1 VTGSGGEALL
11 ERLLEFG
18 RTLRRLGLDVHTGRM
33 LDVVEAL
40 SCVDLSRRDDVFH
53 VCRAL
58 LVHRHEDLE
67 AFGRAFDAFWA
78 PRSPAGREDAPASG
92 GEPGA
97 QEPSAGRESMGLLE
111 SEADAAA
118 AETSEDDLEV
128 PAWSGVDALGTKDF
142 AEFTESELAAAR
154 RAIERLDW
162 EPGLRRTRRW
172 VAGRGSR
179 LDLRRALARSV
190 RTGGDMVRLPRR
202 VRRLR
207 PRPIVLLCDVSGSM
221 EVYARLLVHFAYA
234 LTRRH
239 RRVEAFLF
247 STRLTRIT
255 RQLRASRIDDAVRAV
270 ANAVPDWS
278 GGTRIG
284 ASLEEFHRRWGRR
297 ALAHAPVALL
307 VSDGWDR
314 GEPGVLA
321 EAVARLHRSSHRLIW
336 LNPLIG
342 THDYQPLTRGL
353 VAALP
358 HVDEFL
364 PVRSLRDI
372 AQLARVLS
380 NGGGVGGVGGVGREG
395 REGRVGSRTWS

>member
-1 VTGSGGEALL
+1 VIA
-11 ERLLEFG
+11 RLLEFG

-40 SCVDLSRRDDVFH
+40 SCVDLAQRDDVFH
-53 VCRAL
+53 VCRGL

-67 AFGRAFDAFWA
+67 PFDRAFDAFWRTVVSQPGDGEAGAAEAGKDERDA
-78 PRSPAGREDAPASG
+78 PAAGREPT
-92 GEPGA
+92 
-97 QEPSAGRESMGLLE
+97 GLLE
-111 SEADAAA
+111 TQADIAAADAG
-118 AETSEDDLEV
+118 EDELDL
-128 PAWSGVDALGTKDF
+128 PAWSDTESLSEKDF
-142 AEFTESELAAAR
+142 AEFSESELAAAR
-154 RAIERLDW
+154 AAIERLEW
-162 EPGLRRTRRW
+162 QPGLRRTRRW

-239 RRVEAFLF
+239 RKVEAFLF

-270 ANAVPDWS
+270 SKAVPDWS

-284 ASLEEFHRRWGRR
+284 ASLEEFQRRWGRR
-297 ALAHAPVALL
+297 ALARAPVVLL

-314 GEPGVLA
+314 GEPEVLEA
-321 EAVARLHRSSHRLIW
+321 AVARLQRSSHRLIW

-342 THDYQPLTRGL
+342 TQDYQPLTRGL

-358 HVDEFL
+358 HVDDFL

-372 AQLARVLS
+372 AQLAQVLGDGGRV
-380 NGGGVGGVGGVGREG
+380 GRVGGVG
-395 REGRVGSRTWS
+395 SRSWT

>member
-1 VTGSGGEALL
+1 VTAGPGDALVA
-11 ERLLEFG
+11 RLLAFG
-18 RTLRRLGLDVHTGRM
+18 RALRRHGLDVHTGRM

-40 SCVDLSRRDDVFH
+40 SCVDIARRDDVFH

-58 LVHRHEDLE
+58 LVHRHEDLD
-67 AFGRAFDAFWA
+67 AFDSAFKSFWA
-78 PRSPAGREDAPASG
+78 PASDAPRDTAT
-92 GEPGA
+92 GA
-97 QEPSAGRESMGLLE
+97 DETTARDQTAAGHERMGLFEAHTDTAVADEGE
-111 SEADAAA
+111 S
-118 AETSEDDLEV
+118 LEV
-128 PAWSGVDALGTKDF
+128 PAWSDAEALATKDF
-142 AEFTESELAAAR
+142 AEFSESELAAAR
-154 RAIERLDW
+154 EAIARLEW
-162 EPGLRRTRRW
+162 QPGVRRTRRW

-179 LDLRRALARSV
+179 LDLRRALVRSV

-202 VRRLR
+202 VRRKR
-207 PRPIVLLCDVSGSM
+207 PRPLVLLCDVSGSM

-270 ANAVPDWS
+270 SRAVPDWS

-284 ASLEEFHRRWGRR
+284 ASLQEFHRQWGRR
-297 ALAHAPVALL
+297 ALARGPVVLL

-314 GEPGVLA
+314 GEPALLA
-321 EAVARLHRSSHRLIW
+321 EAVARLQRSCHRLLW

-342 THDYQPLTRGL
+342 TQGYQPLTRGL

-358 HVDEFL
+358 HVDDFV
-364 PVRSLRDI
+364 PARTLRDM
-372 AQLARVLS
+372 ADLAALLT
-380 NGGGVGGVGGVGREG
+380 
-395 REGRVGSRTWS
+395 RVG

>member
-1 VTGSGGEALL
+1 VSASPGDALL
-11 ERLLEFG
+11 ARLLGFG
-18 RTLRRLGLDVHTGRM
+18 RALRRLGLDVHTGRM

-40 SCVDLSRRDDVFH
+40 SCVDIARRDDVFH

-67 AFGRAFDAFWA
+67 AFDRAFDAFWTPSA
-78 PRSPAGREDAPASG
+78 PAAGADAAPGAGEASSTQERSPGA
-92 GEPGA
+92 EP
-97 QEPSAGRESMGLLE
+97 MGLLE
-111 SEADAAA
+111 TQADAAA
-118 AETSEDDLEV
+118 AADEESLEV
-128 PAWSGVDALGTKDF
+128 PAWSDTDALATKDF
-142 AEFTESELAAAR
+142 AEFSERELAAAR
-154 RAIERLDW
+154 DAIERLEW
-162 EPGLRRTRRW
+162 QPGARRTRRW
-172 VAGRGSR
+172 VPGRGSR

-190 RTGGDMVRLPRR
+190 QTGGDMVRLPRR

-234 LTRRH
+234 LSRRH

-270 ANAVPDWS
+270 SKAVPDWS

-284 ASLEEFHRRWGRR
+284 ASLQEFHRRWGRR
-297 ALAHAPVALL
+297 VLTRGPVALL

-314 GEPGVLA
+314 GEPEVLA
-321 EAVARLHRSSHRLIW
+321 TAVARLQRSCHRLIW

-342 THDYQPLTRGL
+342 TQDYQPLTRGL

-358 HVDEFL
+358 HVDDFL
-364 PVRSLRDI
+364 PARSLRDI
-372 AQLARVLS
+372 AGLAALLARA
-380 NGGGVGGVGGVGREG
+380 G
-395 REGRVGSRTWS
+395 

>member
-1 VTGSGGEALL
+1 VSATPGDALL
-11 ERLLEFG
+11 ARLLGFG

-40 SCVDLSRRDDVFH
+40 SCVEIARRDDVFH

-58 LVHRHEDLE
+58 LVHRHEDLD
-67 AFGRAFDAFWA
+67 AFDRAFDAFWA
-78 PRSPAGREDAPASG
+78 SAPESPREMSAGGDEAAGQAPAGGPER
-92 GEPGA
+92 
-97 QEPSAGRESMGLLE
+97 MGLLE
-111 SEADAAA
+111 TQTDTADTGGD
-118 AETSEDDLEV
+118 EESLEV
-128 PAWSGVDALGTKDF
+128 PAWSDADALATKDF
-142 AEFTESELAAAR
+142 AEFSERELAEAR
-154 RAIERLDW
+154 EVIERLEW
-162 EPGLRRTRRW
+162 RPGVRRTRRW
-172 VAGRGSR
+172 VPGRGSR

-221 EVYARLLVHFAYA
+221 EVYSRLLVHFAYA
-234 LTRRH
+234 LSKRH

-255 RQLRASRIDDAVRAV
+255 RQLRASRADDAVRAV
-270 ANAVPDWS
+270 SRTVPDWS

-284 ASLEEFHRRWGRR
+284 GALQEFHRRWGRR
-297 ALAHAPVALL
+297 VLTRGPVALL

-314 GEPGVLA
+314 GEPDVLA
-321 EAVARLHRSSHRLIW
+321 TAVARLQRSCHRLIW

-342 THDYQPLTRGL
+342 TQDYQPLTRGL

-358 HVDEFL
+358 HVDRFL
-364 PVRSLRDI
+364 PARTLRDLGD
-372 AQLARVLS
+372 LADVLERES
-380 NGGGVGGVGGVGREG
+380 ATGLRGGR
-395 REGRVGSRTWS
+395 R

>member
-1 VTGSGGEALL
+1 MTAPAGGTLL

-18 RTLRRLGLDVHTGRM
+18 RALRRLGLDVHTGRM

-67 AFGRAFDAFWA
+67 AFDRAFDAFWA
-78 PRSPAGREDAPASG
+78 LVPPAVGADASAAGRDPSGTDA
-92 GEPGA
+92 
-97 QEPSAGRESMGLLE
+97 PSAGRESFGLLE
-111 SEADAAA
+111 TPADGASAEAGD
-118 AETSEDDLEV
+118 DDLEI
-128 PAWSGVDALGTKDF
+128 PAWSDAESLAAKDF
-142 AEFTESELAAAR
+142 AEFSEQELAAAR
-154 RAIERLDW
+154 EAIERLEW
-162 EPGLRRTRRW
+162 QPGMRRTRRW
-172 VAGRGSR
+172 VPGRGSR

-190 RTGGDMVRLPRR
+190 RTGGDMVRWPRR

-255 RQLRASRIDDAVRAV
+255 RQLRASRVDDAVRAV
-270 ANAVPDWS
+270 SRAVPDWS

-284 ASLEEFHRRWGRR
+284 ASLQEFHRRWGRR
-297 ALAHAPVALL
+297 ALARAPVALL

-314 GEPGVLA
+314 GEPDVLA
-321 EAVARLHRSSHRLIW
+321 AAVARLHRSCNRLIW

-342 THDYQPLTRGL
+342 TQDYQPLTRGL

-358 HVDEFL
+358 HVDRFL
-364 PVRSLRDI
+364 PARTLRDI
-372 AQLARVLS
+372 RDLATLLERDSGLRRGTPV
-380 NGGGVGGVGGVGREG
+380 GVPDQRK
-395 REGRVGSRTWS
+395 

>member
-1 VTGSGGEALL
+1 VTQRRGATEPGEALL
-11 ERLLEFG
+11 ARLLEFG

-40 SCVDLSRRDDVFH
+40 SCISIARRDDVFH

-58 LVHRHEDLE
+58 LVHRHEDLAVFDS
-67 AFGRAFDAFWA
+67 AFESFWA
-78 PRSPAGREDAPASG
+78 PDSHTPREAAHEAGGPSGSDQAPAG
-92 GEPGA
+92 
-97 QEPSAGRESMGLLE
+97 QEPMGLLE
-111 SEADAAA
+111 TQTDSATA
-118 AETSEDDLEV
+118 SDDESLDL
-128 PAWSGVDALGTKDF
+128 PAWSDVESLATKDF
-142 AEFTESELAAAR
+142 AEFSERELAIAR
-154 RAIERLDW
+154 EAMANLQW
-162 EPGLRRTRRW
+162 QPGMRRTRRW

-190 RTGGDMVRLPRR
+190 HTGGDMVRLPRR
-202 VRRLR
+202 MRRMR
-207 PRPIVLLCDVSGSM
+207 PRPLVLLCDVSGSM
-221 EVYARLLVHFAYA
+221 EVYARVLVHFAYV

-270 ANAVPDWS
+270 SKAVPDWS

-284 ASLEEFHRRWGRR
+284 ASLQQFHRQWGRR
-297 ALAHAPVALL
+297 ALARGPVALL

-314 GEPGVLA
+314 GEPELLA
-321 EAVARLHRSSHRLIW
+321 AAVARLQRSCHRLIW

-342 THDYQPLTRGL
+342 TQDYQPLTRGL

-358 HVDEFL
+358 HVDDFL
-364 PVRSLRDI
+364 PVRSLREI
-372 AQLARVLS
+372 AQLADVLS
-380 NGGGVGGVGGVGREG
+380 GREG
-395 REGRVGSRTWS
+395 GVGRVGSRSWI

>member
-1 VTGSGGEALL
+1 LIEH
-11 ERLLEFG
+11 LLEFG

-40 SCVDLSRRDDVFH
+40 ASVELARRDDVFH

-58 LVHRHEDLE
+58 LVHRHEDLD
-67 AFGRAFDAFWA
+67 AFDRAFDAFWDTA
-78 PRSPAGREDAPASG
+78 FQPAGRGTA
-92 GEPGA
+92 GA
-97 QEPSAGRESMGLLE
+97 DSDKGQREAAHAGREPAGLLE
-111 SEADAAA
+111 TPTDHAA
-118 AETSEDDLEV
+118 AESGEDEIDV
-128 PAWSGVDALGTKDF
+128 PAWSDDESLAKKDF
-142 AEFTESELAAAR
+142 AEFSESELAAAR
-154 RAIERLDW
+154 AAIERLEW
-162 EPGLRRTRRW
+162 QPGLRRTRRW
-172 VAGRGSR
+172 VSGRGSR
-179 LDLRRALARSV
+179 LDLRRAIARSV

-221 EVYARLLVHFAYA
+221 EVYARLLVHFAHA
-234 LTRRH
+234 LSRRH

-255 RQLRASRIDDAVRAV
+255 RQLRASRIDEAVRAV
-270 ANAVPDWS
+270 SKAVPDWS

-284 ASLEEFHRRWGRR
+284 ASLEEFQRRWGRR
-297 ALAHAPVALL
+297 ALARAPVVLL

-314 GEPGVLA
+314 GEPDVLEA
-321 EAVARLHRSSHRLIW
+321 AVARLQRSSHRLIW

-342 THDYQPLTRGL
+342 TQDYQPLTRGL

-358 HVDEFL
+358 HVDDFL

-372 AQLARVLS
+372 AQLAQTLNV
-380 NGGGVGGVGGVGREG
+380 GGGVGGVGGVGRVG
-395 REGRVGSRTWS
+395 GVGSKSWT

>member
-1 VTGSGGEALL
+1 MSAPSGQALI
-11 ERLLEFG
+11 ERLLAFG

-40 SCVDLSRRDDVFH
+40 ASVELARRDDVFH

-67 AFGRAFDAFWA
+67 AFDRAFDAFWDTAFQPVGRDAAGAESEKGHREA
-78 PRSPAGREDAPASG
+78 PQASREPTA
-92 GEPGA
+92 
-97 QEPSAGRESMGLLE
+97 LLE
-111 SEADAAA
+111 TQTDQAA
-118 AETSEDDLEV
+118 AEADEDDIEV
-128 PAWSGVDALGTKDF
+128 PAWSDAESLANKDF
-142 AEFTESELAAAR
+142 AEFSESELVAAR
-154 RAIERLDW
+154 AAIERLEW
-162 EPGLRRTRRW
+162 QPGLRRTRRW
-172 VAGRGSR
+172 VPGRGSR
-179 LDLRRALARSV
+179 LDLRRAIARSV

-221 EVYARLLVHFAYA
+221 EVYARLLVHFAHA
-234 LTRRH
+234 LSRRH

-247 STRLTRIT
+247 ATRVTRIT
-255 RQLRASRIDDAVRAV
+255 RQLRASQIDEAVRAV
-270 ANAVPDWS
+270 SKAVPDWS

-284 ASLEEFHRRWGRR
+284 ASLEEFQRRWGRR
-297 ALAHAPVALL
+297 ALARAPVVLL

-314 GEPGVLA
+314 GEPDVLEA
-321 EAVARLHRSSHRLIW
+321 AVARLQRGSHRLIW

-342 THDYQPLTRGL
+342 TQDYQPLTRGL

-358 HVDEFL
+358 HVDDFL

-372 AQLARVLS
+372 ADLAAALERGS
-380 NGGGVGGVGGVGREG
+380 GRRAG
-395 REGRVGSRTWS
+395 L

>member
-1 VTGSGGEALL
+1 VSAASGDALVA
-11 ERLLEFG
+11 RLLEFG
-18 RTLRRLGLDVHTGRM
+18 RILRRRGLDVHMGRM
-33 LDVVEAL
+33 LDVVDAL
-40 SCVDLSRRDDVFH
+40 THVDLARRDDVFH

-67 AFGRAFDAFWA
+67 SFDRAFDAFWGAASSVPATGVPDGGGA
-78 PRSPAGREDAPASG
+78 PDDAPTA
-92 GEPGA
+92 
-97 QEPSAGRESMGLLE
+97 AGRESTGLLE
-111 SEADAAA
+111 TQTGDAAA
-118 AETSEDDLEV
+118 ESGDDELDV
-128 PAWSGVDALGTKDF
+128 PAWSDADALATKDF
-142 AEFTESELAAAR
+142 AEFSESELTAAR
-154 RAIERLDW
+154 EAIERLDW
-162 EPGLRRTRRW
+162 QPGLRRTRRW

-190 RTGGDMVRLPRR
+190 RTGGDLVRLPRR

-255 RQLRASRIDDAVRAV
+255 RHLRAARIDDAVRAV
-270 ANAVPDWS
+270 SKAVPDWS

-284 ASLEEFHRRWGRR
+284 ASLDEFHRRWGRR
-297 ALAHAPVALL
+297 VLARAPVALL

-314 GEPGVLA
+314 GEPAVLA
-321 EAVARLHRSSHRLIW
+321 GAVARLHRSSHRLIW

-342 THDYQPLTRGL
+342 TQDYQPLTRGL

-358 HVDEFL
+358 NVDDFL
-364 PVRSLRDI
+364 PVRSLRDLRDL
-372 AQLARVLS
+372 AQVLERDS
-380 NGGGVGGVGGVGREG
+380 APRLRGG
-395 REGRVGSRTWS
+395 RTHPS

>member
-1 VTGSGGEALL
+1 VTSRAGDTLL

-18 RTLRRLGLDVHTGRM
+18 RALRRLGLDVHTGRM

-67 AFGRAFDAFWA
+67 AFDRAFDAFWSLA
-78 PRSPAGREDAPASG
+78 PQATGADTPAGGRDPSGTEAPPAGRESL
-92 GEPGA
+92 
-97 QEPSAGRESMGLLE
+97 GLLE
-111 SEADAAA
+111 TPADAEAA
-118 AETSEDDLEV
+118 AGDDDLEV
-128 PAWSGVDALGTKDF
+128 PAWSDAELLATRDF
-142 AEFTESELAAAR
+142 AEFSESELAAAR
-154 RAIERLDW
+154 EAIERLEW
-162 EPGLRRTRRW
+162 QPGMRRTRRW
-172 VAGRGSR
+172 VPGRGSR

-234 LTRRH
+234 LTRKH

-270 ANAVPDWS
+270 SKAVPDWS

-297 ALAHAPVALL
+297 ALARAPVALL

-314 GEPGVLA
+314 GEPDVLA
-321 EAVARLHRSSHRLIW
+321 GAVARLHRSCHRLIW

-342 THDYQPLTRGL
+342 TQDYQPLTRGL

-358 HVDEFL
+358 HVDDFV
-364 PVRSLRDI
+364 PARTLRDLSD
-372 AQLARVLS
+372 LAVLL
-380 NGGGVGGVGGVGREG
+380 N
-395 REGRVGSRTWS
+395 RTAIRRRT

>member
-1 VTGSGGEALL
+1 VSARSGQALI

-33 LDVVEAL
+33 LDVLEAL
-40 SCVDLSRRDDVFH
+40 ASVDLARRDDVFH

-67 AFGRAFDAFWA
+67 AFDRAFDAFWNSAFEPAGGDAAEAESETA
-78 PRSPAGREDAPASG
+78 PREAPRG
-92 GEPGA
+92 GPEPT
-97 QEPSAGRESMGLLE
+97 GLLE
-111 SEADAAA
+111 TQTDPEAAGAG
-118 AETSEDDLEV
+118 EDEIDV
-128 PAWSGVDALGTKDF
+128 PAWSDAESLAQKDF
-142 AEFTESELAAAR
+142 AEFSERELAAAR
-154 RAIERLDW
+154 AAIERLEW
-162 EPGLRRTRRW
+162 QPGLRRTRRW
-172 VAGRGSR
+172 VPGRGSR
-179 LDLRRALARSV
+179 LDLRRAIAHSV

-221 EVYARLLVHFAYA
+221 DVYARLLVHFAFA

-255 RQLRASRIDDAVRAV
+255 RQLRASRIDEAIRGVSK
-270 ANAVPDWS
+270 AVPDWS

-284 ASLEEFHRRWGRR
+284 ASLEEFQRRWGRR
-297 ALAHAPVALL
+297 VLARAPVVML

-314 GEPGVLA
+314 GEPDVLEA
-321 EAVARLHRSSHRLIW
+321 AVARLQRSSHRLIW

-342 THDYQPLTRGL
+342 TQDYQPLTRGL

-358 HVDEFL
+358 HVDDFL

-372 AQLARVLS
+372 AQLAQTLNAR
-380 NGGGVGGVGGVGREG
+380 GRVGRV
-395 REGRVGSRTWS
+395 GRVGSRTWT

>member
-1 VTGSGGEALL
+1 VTASAADTLL
-11 ERLLEFG
+11 ERLLGFG
-18 RTLRRLGLDVHTGRM
+18 RRLRGLGLDVHTGRM

-40 SCVDLSRRDDVFH
+40 SCVDLARRDDVFH

-58 LVHRHEDLE
+58 LVHRHEDLD
-67 AFGRAFDAFWA
+67 AFDRAFDAFWA
-78 PRSPAGREDAPASG
+78 AVRTASDAGEAGADRADAEGPEPAP
-92 GEPGA
+92 
-97 QEPSAGRESMGLLE
+97 GRESTGLLE
-111 SEADAAA
+111 TAADSAAA
-118 AETSEDDLEV
+118 APGDEDLEI
-128 PAWSGVDALGTKDF
+128 PAWSDAETLATKDF
-142 AEFTESELAAAR
+142 AEFSERELAAAR
-154 RAIERLDW
+154 EAIERLEW
-162 EPGLRRTRRW
+162 QPGLRRTRRW
-172 VAGRGSR
+172 VAGRGAR

-255 RQLRASRIDDAVRAV
+255 RELRASRIDDAVRAV
-270 ANAVPDWS
+270 SRAVPDWS

-284 ASLEEFHRRWGRR
+284 AALQEFHRRWGRR
-297 ALAHAPVALL
+297 ALARSPVALL

-314 GEPGVLA
+314 GEPDVLA
-321 EAVARLHRSSHRLIW
+321 AAVARLHRSCHRLIW

-342 THDYQPLTRGL
+342 TQDYQPLTRGL

-358 HVDEFL
+358 HVDRFL
-364 PVRSLRDI
+364 PARTLGDIRALAVVLERDSGF
-372 AQLARVLS
+372 RR
-380 NGGGVGGVGGVGREG
+380 GG
-395 REGRVGSRTWS
+395 S

>member
-1 VTGSGGEALL
+1 VSARRADALL

-18 RTLRRLGLDVHTGRM
+18 RTLRGLGLDVHTGRM
-33 LDVVEAL
+33 VDVIDAL
-40 SCVDLSRRDDVFH
+40 SCVDLAQRDDVFH

-58 LVHRHEDLE
+58 LVHRHEDLDAFDRAFE
-67 AFGRAFDAFWA
+67 AFWLDA
-78 PRSPAGREDAPASG
+78 PRGTPRESDTGNEAGGPAPDAR
-92 GEPGA
+92 
-97 QEPSAGRESMGLLE
+97 GRESYGLLE
-111 SEADAAA
+111 TPSDAAA
-118 AETSEDDLEV
+118 AESDDDLQV
-128 PAWSGVDALGTKDF
+128 PAWSDAERLATKDF
-142 AEFTESELAAAR
+142 AEFSEQELAAAR
-154 RAIERLDW
+154 EAIERLEW
-162 EPGLRRTRRW
+162 QPGLRRTRRW
-172 VAGRGSR
+172 VPGRGSR

-255 RQLRASRIDDAVRAV
+255 RQLRASHIDDAVRAV
-270 ANAVPDWS
+270 SKAVPDWS

-297 ALAHAPVALL
+297 ALARSPVSLL

-314 GEPGVLA
+314 GEPRVLA
-321 EAVARLHRSSHRLIW
+321 GAVARLQRSSHRLIW

-342 THDYQPLTRGL
+342 TQDYQPLTRGL

-358 HVDEFL
+358 HVDRFL
-364 PVRSLRDI
+364 PARTLRDLRDL
-372 AQLARVLS
+372 AQVLERDS
-380 NGGGVGGVGGVGREG
+380 TR
-395 REGRVGSRTWS
+395 

>member
-1 VTGSGGEALL
+1 MSAHRGDALL

-18 RTLRRLGLDVHTGRM
+18 RTLRGLGLDVHTGRM
-33 LDVVEAL
+33 VDVVDAL
-40 SCVDLSRRDDVFH
+40 SCVDLAQRDDVFH

-58 LVHRHEDLE
+58 LVHRHEDLDAFDRAFE
-67 AFGRAFDAFWA
+67 AFWLAA
-78 PRSPAGREDAPASG
+78 PREAARELGGPGDEAGGQTPAAS
-92 GEPGA
+92 
-97 QEPSAGRESMGLLE
+97 GRESHGLLE
-111 SEADAAA
+111 TPADSAS
-118 AETSEDDLEV
+118 AESGDDDLEV
-128 PAWSGVDALGTKDF
+128 PAWSDAESLATKDF
-142 AEFTESELAAAR
+142 AEFSEQELAAAR
-154 RAIERLDW
+154 EAIERLEW
-162 EPGLRRTRRW
+162 QPGLRRTRRW
-172 VAGRGSR
+172 VPGRGSR

-255 RQLRASRIDDAVRAV
+255 RQLRASRVDDAVRAV
-270 ANAVPDWS
+270 SKAVPDWS

-284 ASLEEFHRRWGRR
+284 ASLQEFHRRWGRR
-297 ALAHAPVALL
+297 ALARAPVSLL

-314 GEPGVLA
+314 GEPRVLA
-321 EAVARLHRSSHRLIW
+321 DAVARLQRSSHRLIW

-358 HVDEFL
+358 HVDRFL
-364 PVRSLRDI
+364 PVRTLRDLRD
-372 AQLARVLS
+372 LAAVLERDS
-380 NGGGVGGVGGVGREG
+380 AGRRRAG
-395 REGRVGSRTWS
+395 L